1 MMALAKPASTLA
13 PLHQFTLKME
23 TGQEE
28 MWLALR
34 AMPKTG
40 FTAQMLADASEAS
53 RSKAEFY
60 LAQLTRKDLARE
72 IGMSHT
78 REKMF
83 TVPRLIV
90 DPEVFD
96 KQGKP
101 DRDYL
106 IRKVLW
112 TALRHQKIVSVSSLH
127 TFAREH
133 ISIERPKVEQFLKR
147 LAAAHY
153 VHERVTD
160 KEPIF
165 QLRPSMNFGKLP
177 PRFCQATL
185 VFDVNA
191 RAFFGEAVATQVA
204 L

>member
-13 PLHQFTLKME
+13 PLHRFTLKME

-28 MWLALR
+28 IWLALR
-34 AMPKTG
+34 DMPKSG
-40 FTAQMLADASEAS
+40 FSVQMLADACEAS
-53 RSKAEFY
+53 SSKVEFY
-60 LAQLTRKDLARE
+60 LAQLVRKGLARE
-72 IGMSHT
+72 IGISHT
-78 REKMF
+78 REKIF
-83 TVPRLIV
+83 TVPRLII

-112 TALRHQKIVSVSSLH
+112 TALRHQKIVTVSSLY

-133 ISIERPKVEQFLKR
+133 ITIARSIVEHFLKR
-147 LAAAHY
+147 LAAANY

-165 QLRPSMNFGKLP
+165 QLRPSMNYGKLP
-177 PRFCQATL
+177 PRFCQAAL
-185 VFDVNA
+185 VYDVNA
-191 RAFFGEAVATQVA
+191 RAFFGEAVATQVQ